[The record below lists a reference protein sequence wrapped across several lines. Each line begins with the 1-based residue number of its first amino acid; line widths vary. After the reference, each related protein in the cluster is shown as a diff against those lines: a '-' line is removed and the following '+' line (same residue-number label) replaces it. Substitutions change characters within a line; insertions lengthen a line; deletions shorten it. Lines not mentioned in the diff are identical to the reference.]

1 MSTAAKIIEGGL
13 VGEGEQN
20 AASQTLTQTSSR
32 THVTGQIPNETDRDE
47 LTRVGTDDV
56 KEKESIHDAPRE
68 PRPEEAAYMSGPKL
82 YLVFVGLLLS
92 VFLFALDQSIVATG
106 ECPSSR
112 RYFWLKAL
120 PSVL

>member
-68 PRPEEAAYMSGPKL
+68 PRPEEAAYMSGLPL
-82 YLVFVGLLLS
+82 YLTFIGLLLS

-106 ECPSSR
+106 E
-112 RYFWLKAL
+112 
-120 PSVL
+120 SVFHTVRLEQ